1 MTLEAALLW
10 LALNCYFEARSEDFS
25 SQVAVANVV
34 LNRVASSKYPNTIEE
49 VVKQHKQ
56 FSWYWDGKSDK
67 PKDKKAWKIAVQA
80 ASVALGGY
88 NNVGDSLFYYNPR
101 LADPHWAT
109 QKEFVTVSGNHV
121 FLK

>member
-10 LALNCYFEARSEDFS
+10 LALNSYFEARSEDFS

-34 LNRVASSKYPNTIEE
+34 LNRVASSKYPNTVEE
-49 VVKQHKQ
+49 VVKQYKQ

-67 PKDKKAWKIAVQA
+67 PKDKEAWKIAVQA
-80 ASVALGGY
+80 ASVALNGY
-88 NNVGDSLFYYNPR
+88 NNVGDAMWYYNPQ
-101 LADPHWAT
+101 LANPYWADH
-109 QKEFVTVSGNHV
+109 KEVVVVLENHV